1 MTSYAMLVF
10 EVALHN
16 IKTIVSFPIETHKQ
30 VPGKGSSQQTSK
42 KSKADCT
49 SMRLN
54 FPFLVTVQSAYLF
67 CCSSKV
73 NSSPR
78 DMPRDHK
85 YALSNIL
92 HLGNISC
99 YSRFFNKNP
108 FETKICMK
116 ISFQLL

>member
-1 MTSYAMLVF
+1 MLF
-10 EVALHN
+10 QLLKWHS

-30 VPGKGSSQQTSK
+30 VPGKESSQQTSK
-42 KSKADCT
+42 KPKADCT

-54 FPFLVTVQSAYLF
+54 SVQLAYLF

-78 DMPRDHK
+78 DMPREHE
-85 YALSNIL
+85 YALTNFL

-99 YSRFFNKNP
+99 YSRFFN
-108 FETKICMK
+108 EWI
-116 ISFQLL
+116 

>member
-1 MTSYAMLVF
+1 MLF
-10 EVALHN
+10 QLLKWHS

-42 KSKADCT
+42 KPKADCT

-54 FPFLVTVQSAYLF
+54 FPFLVSVQLAYLF
-67 CCSSKV
+67 FCSPKV

-78 DMPRDHK
+78 DMPREHE
-85 YALSNIL
+85 YALTNFF

-99 YSRFFNKNP
+99 YSRFFS
-108 FETKICMK
+108 EWI
-116 ISFQLL
+116 